1 MTELLLRVLAF
12 ALLAAGVVAAAWV
25 VRKTRNPRFS
35 ALFAAK
41 PTRRI
46 EIVEQAIVDPKRR
59 LILIRRD
66 GIEHLIMTGGPVDI
80 VIESGIDGPQPG
92 SSSLAIE
99 RASQSTRPP
108 HLLGEAAE

>member
-25 VRKTRNPRFS
+25 VRKSRNPRFTS
-35 ALFAAK
+35 LFAAK
-41 PTRRI
+41 PSRRI
-46 EIVEQAIVDPKRR
+46 EVVEQAIVDPKRR
-59 LILIRRD
+59 LLLIRRD
-66 GIEHLIMTGGPVDI
+66 GVEHLLMTGGPVDI

-92 SSSLAIE
+92 
-99 RASQSTRPP
+99 ASTLPAGQATSAPRSP